1 MKTTWI
7 KITGIILVLTA
18 LLAMSACASNKKCNG
33 KKGVKTPMG
42 LM

>member
-1 MKTTWI
+1 MKISWL
-7 KITGIILVLTA
+7 KIVGIAAVLTA
-18 LLAMSACASNKKCNG
+18 LLFTTSCASNKKCNG